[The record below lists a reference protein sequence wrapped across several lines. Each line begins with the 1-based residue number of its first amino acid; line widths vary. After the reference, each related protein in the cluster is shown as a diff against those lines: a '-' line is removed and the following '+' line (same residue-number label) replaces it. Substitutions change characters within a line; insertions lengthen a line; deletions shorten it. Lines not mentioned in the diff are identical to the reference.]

1 MTLNEEESSRMLGW
15 PYTQSP
21 WDGSELGKWGYSR
34 DTQDE
39 ERNECTCNFAR
50 YGMRPAFRDLNIDMR
65 PVEHGGPNHCFSVQ
79 HQAGPSIKKLPD
91 GTWPEMKDQWYE
103 VNGVWYRETGGFAR
117 IGINVVSGIIYF
129 LARSSP
135 EVAAEAY
142 WDVDEVP
149 SDALPKLRSSS
160 DLTWAS
166 WNQIAGGTNNLQ
178 NIKYFIAMQITNDET
193 LEIVPRAL
201 KAMGVSDGQ
210 AKLWPGT
217 GFTVGAE
224 NETEKEAADALI
236 GCPNGLAAGYFLLQ
250 HKRQLGGAKYIWK
263 VVVFKSDPGELQLL
277 FYVDADAHPEKRRA
291 DKAGAVR
298 STAVGKGASRTS
310 YVREHIFRA
319 RL

>member
-39 ERNECTCNFAR
+39 ERNEYTCNFAR
-50 YGMRPAFRDLNIDMR
+50 YGMRPAFRDLDIDMR

-79 HQAGPSIKKLPD
+79 HRAGPSIKKLPD
-91 GTWPEMKDQWYE
+91 GQQ
-103 VNGVWYRETGGFAR
+103 ETGGFAR

-142 WDVDEVP
+142 WDVDE
-149 SDALPKLRSSS
+149 
-160 DLTWAS
+160 AS

-236 GCPNGLAAGYFLLQ
+236 GCHNGLAAGYFLLQ